1 MIKYLGSKR
10 ALLPLITATVAA
22 LDVDQSPVRTVLD
35 VFSGTARVGHAL
47 KAVGWRVVSNDH
59 NAYAETLARC
69 HVVADHEAVAADA
82 ERLLAELAQVPARAG
97 WFTATYAERA
107 RYLHPDNA
115 AKIEAMREQIARWA
129 LEPTLEAVLLT
140 ALMEASDRVDSTVG
154 VQMAYL
160 KSWAPRALR
169 PVSLRLPKLL
179 PRSRFG
185 ACEAYR
191 LDALEAAALDADVA
205 YLDPPYNQHS
215 YLGNYH
221 VWETLV
227 RWDEPET
234 FGVACKRVDVQQRRS
249 AFNSKRQIAG
259 TMQELIERVR
269 AERLVVSFSDEGAM
283 SAASMAQLL
292 LARGHVQVLRRGHER
307 YVGSKIGIYDPS
319 GKVVGKPGRS
329 RNVEHIFVVTPHP
342 WAGGAAL
349 VQAGLCDDV
358 ISGEAVAAVVPA
370 TTSSRRARS

>member
-10 ALLPLITATVAA
+10 ALLPLICATVAG
-22 LDVDQSPVRTVLD
+22 LDEADAPVRTVLD

-47 KAVGWRVVSNDH
+47 KAEGFRVRSNDH
-59 NAYAETLARC
+59 NAYAEVLARC
-69 HVVADHEAVAADA
+69 HVVADRERVAADVT
-82 ERLLAELAQVPARAG
+82 RLLAELAAVPPRAG

-115 AKIEAMREQIARWA
+115 ARIEAMREQIARWA
-129 LEPTLEAVLLT
+129 LEPVLEAVLLT
-140 ALMEASDRVDSTVG
+140 ALMEAADRVDSTVG

-160 KSWAPRALR
+160 KQWAPRALR
-169 PVSLRLPKLL
+169 PVALRLPELL
-179 PRSRFG
+179 PASRFG
-185 ACEAYR
+185 PCEAHR
-191 LDALEAAALDADVA
+191 LDALDAAGLDADVA

-227 RWDEPET
+227 RWDQPET

-249 AFNSKRQIAG
+249 AFNSKRQIAA
-259 TMQELIERVR
+259 TMQALVERVA
-269 AERLVVSFSDEGAM
+269 AERLVVSFSDEGAI
-283 SAASMAQLL
+283 SAPAMARLL
-292 LARGHVQVLRRGHER
+292 LGRGHVQVLRRGHER

-329 RNVEHIFVVTPHP
+329 RNVEHVFVVTPRP
-342 WAGGAAL
+342 WAGGEAL
-349 VQAGLCDDV
+349 VRAGLCDDV
-358 ISGEAVAAVVPA
+358 VSGEAVAALA
-370 TTSSRRARS
+370 DGRTAAAR